1 MLFVSYRVC
10 IFFRLFKPSQQFVS
24 SKVYVDHFISLLQ
37 YDIRNTFL
45 DLNANHVLHHLVK
58 SFYMLNI
65 DRRDHTD
72 TGIQYIHDIL
82 PTLFVLT
89 AFDIGMSQFVNDD
102 NFRMVLRIDCKSIS
116 SISFPL

>member
-1 MLFVSYRVC
+1 
-10 IFFRLFKPSQQFVS
+10 
-24 SKVYVDHFISLLQ
+24 
-37 YDIRNTFL
+37 
-45 DLNANHVLHHLVK
+45 
-58 SFYMLNI
+58 MLNI

-102 NFRMVLRIDCKSIS
+102 NFRMDTENRLQVHLFDLFSFIKYLAAGDDRQSFHQCLRLDSPMCFYITDLDIDTA
-116 SISFPL
+116 FQ